1 MIKLADYR
9 TEKALPA
16 AMRTPE
22 RIALAY
28 AFDMQKKK
36 FIERMERVYIWADL
50 EKVDDNKLDFLAV
63 ENRVL
68 FYNTGL
74 SPDVKRNLIRNSI
87 YWYMKLGT
95 RQAMEEMIDTV
106 FGNENTSVEEWYTY
120 AGEPFHFRIAVGTEV
135 TQTSIK
141 DFLRYLKQVKNARS
155 RFDYMVFQNGITLT
169 IYQLSEYQKF
179 LYTFCGDHIC
189 GTFPYTE
196 VGFQGAEVEITLEGA
211 AEDGRTAYTEAG
223 TAPDISVGA
232 ALVENRIDIQAAS
245 EENSFQYSADS
256 EREAGTEPDISVG
269 FQKADLQLDIQ
280 PDSVENGIVY
290 PMDSEAESGTYPGI
304 TTGFQGA
311 GAGITVDAATESGCV
326 SYEETGTAPDIS
338 VGAAFSGIQLE
349 AQVASGEN
357 ILQYQADSE
366 AESGTYPDIMAG
378 FQGAAAA
385 VGIDT
390 DTDSGTAAYEQSG
403 TVPDITTGFQQ
414 TAAEIGIDA
423 AADSGTAAYE
433 QSGTAPDISIGAHFN
448 EVQATLESGSGAD
461 GISYP
466 SDGGTESGS
475 FPDPAVG
482 FTGAESGVS
491 VSAEGAGVD
500 LYYNTDAD
508 KYAAD
513 DE

>member
-16 AMRTPE
+16 EMRTPE

-50 EKVDDNKLDFLAV
+50 EKVEDNKLDFLAV
-63 ENRVL
+63 ENCVL

-74 SPDVKRNLIRNSI
+74 APDVKRNLIRNSI

-155 RFDYMVFQNGITLT
+155 RFDYTVFQNGITLT

-290 PMDSEAESGTYPGI
+290 PM
-304 TTGFQGA
+304 
-311 GAGITVDAATESGCV
+311 
-326 SYEETGTAPDIS
+326 
-338 VGAAFSGIQLE
+338 
-349 AQVASGEN
+349 
-357 ILQYQADSE
+357 DSE